1 MSEGE
6 ETFVDKCLTGEA
18 LLADVDDYID
28 RWHEGEGDPDA
39 SLAKFL
45 GFTDEEYKLWA
56 EKPNTLAFILNA
68 RRSGVRLSGAE
79 DYARS
84 YRIAARGL
92 SGQDIEELTQWLKQT
107 GRIPS

>member
-6 ETFVDKCLTGEA
+6 KAFVDKCLAGEA
-18 LLADVDDYID
+18 LLDDIDDYID
-28 RWHEGEGDPDA
+28 RWHEGEGNPDA
-39 SLAKFL
+39 SLAAFL

-68 RRSGVRLSGAE
+68 RKSGVRLTQGG

-84 YRIAARGL
+84 YRRAARGL
-92 SGQDIEELTQWLKQT
+92 SGQDIDELTQWLKQT